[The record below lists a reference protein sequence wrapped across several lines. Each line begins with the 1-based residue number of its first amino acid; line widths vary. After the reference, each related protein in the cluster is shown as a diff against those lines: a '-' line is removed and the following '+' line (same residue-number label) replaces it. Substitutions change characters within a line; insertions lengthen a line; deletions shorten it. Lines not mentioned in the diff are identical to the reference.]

1 MKVDR
6 MLVFSV
12 LLILS
17 VTACSGS
24 VVPMMSGFQGG
35 DEFETHLTD
44 AFHIDVGM
52 LGGLDGPT
60 RIDLSGSVSALSASG
75 NSLYFLDR
83 GTGEIVH
90 LDLVTMEAKS
100 LAMIRDGS
108 SNGIIATLDGSVFV
122 VDRSSHSIVLWTP
135 FDSEPRRLPM
145 GDLFTSPADIALT
158 DWGRSLIAVDDL
170 ETRMVVMDLYGNM
183 LRPVESGPLRSSHV
197 TSIRAVGATNEII
210 VVLDADAGEVVGF
223 DLHGKPVGSFAT
235 DELSHATA
243 LAVDLCGRFFVADD
257 GKENVYIGFTD
268 MLLPGYRTPAP
279 GLTAAST
286 SDLWTDG
293 SNLYAATESSG
304 IFVYKIDPECVK
316 R

>member
-1 MKVDR
+1 
-6 MLVFSV
+6 
-12 LLILS
+12 
-17 VTACSGS
+17 
-24 VVPMMSGFQGG
+24 
-35 DEFETHLTD
+35 
-44 AFHIDVGM
+44 M

-135 FDSEPRRLPM
+135 FESEPRRLPM